1 MDICSYPQLI
11 AACHVLQ
18 RLLMPS
24 HSPYALISLTL
35 LFFRFSNYLRIRD
48 LVINLTLFF
57 EIEVTLSFQLF
68 HAAICHFF
76 KLIYTEY
83 YSLSKCHLSAQTNW
97 KYHSEKPFLIS
108 LVFCFPLGFDLYLS
122 VLLASSLYHRLHC
135 SVFKV
140 QLKGFFV
147 GFPYCNLSSLSCI
160 SWFLRGRRVCVYTRP
175 RKISFGAIKWSN
187 WWRWGGSNSWPPACK
202 AGALPAELHPHFL

>member
-11 AACHVLQ
+11 AACHVLR

-48 LVINLTLFF
+48 LINLTLLVVFW
-57 EIEVTLSFQLF
+57 
-68 HAAICHFF
+68 
-76 KLIYTEY
+76 
-83 YSLSKCHLSAQTNW
+83 NW
-97 KYHSEKPFLIS
+97 SYPYHSEKPFLIL